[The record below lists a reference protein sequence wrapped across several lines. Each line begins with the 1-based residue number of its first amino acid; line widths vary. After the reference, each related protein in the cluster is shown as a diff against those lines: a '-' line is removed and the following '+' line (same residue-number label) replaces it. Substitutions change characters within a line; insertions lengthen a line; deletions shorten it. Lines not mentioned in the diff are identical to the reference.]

1 MQDRGAAKW
10 NKMKQLG
17 RNKYLLYY
25 GVLLWGIVFTV
36 VLGGVELASSGTV
49 TSTWT
54 VIRFV
59 VFGVVGFFIGNSRWM
74 SFERKYGSGDGSSQA
89 NNSR

>member
-1 MQDRGAAKW
+1 MQERGAAKW

-25 GVLLWGIVFTV
+25 GVLLWAIVFTV
-36 VLGGVELASSGTV
+36 VLGAIELASTGIV

-54 VIRFV
+54 VIRFF
-59 VFGVVGFFIGNSRWM
+59 VFGVVGFFIGNARWM
-74 SFERKYGSGDGSSQA
+74 SYERRYGGGDSSGQPS
-89 NNSR
+89 NS